1 LIASI
6 ESGFNQ
12 PGVRRERWYV
22 RATMSATA
30 SAQPSGFLARR
41 FRTAERGTNPRTE
54 VLGGVATFLTMSYIV
69 FVNPAILSAAGVPQ
83 DAVIVCTALA
93 AAVTT
98 AAMALATNLPFA
110 LAPGL
115 GINAI
120 VAFDIILGRGLPW
133 QVGMA
138 VVVIEGL
145 IAVILVLAGLRTAI
159 MNAVP
164 LSLKLAIG
172 VGIGLFITLVGL
184 REGGIVINDQATG
197 IGLGDLTHGPPL
209 IALGGILVA
218 AVLVAR
224 GMRGAVILGVFAS
237 TVLGLVF
244 GVLDGPDGVAEWPG
258 SDSFSIIGDSLDP
271 DFLGDALAVSLIP
284 VIFALFMTDFFDT
297 VGTAVAV
304 GRGGGLLDDRGRL
317 PRADRLLL
325 VDSSAAAVGG
335 AMGVSS
341 VTTYVESGAG
351 VAEGARTG
359 LASLVTAGLFLLT
372 IFFVPIVALVAQD
385 VAFGE
390 AFIHPAIAPALVMV
404 GYLMMRIVADIDWTT
419 PESAIPAFLIIAG
432 IPLTFSIAA
441 GIGFGVIGYVVVMA
455 TLGRV
460 REIHPLMWAI
470 APFFVLFFA
479 ADWLEANVF

>member
-1 LIASI
+1 
-6 ESGFNQ
+6 
-12 PGVRRERWYV
+12 
-22 RATMSATA
+22 MSATTA
-30 SAQPSGFLARR
+30 SGPPPGFLARR
-41 FRTAERGTNPRTE
+41 FRLHERGTTSRTE
-54 VLGGVATFLTMSYIV
+54 ALGGVATFLTMSYIV
-69 FVNPAILSAAGVPQ
+69 FVNPAILSAAGVPL

-120 VAFDIILGRGLPW
+120 VAFDVVLGRDLPW

-138 VVVIEGL
+138 VVVVEGV

-159 MNAVP
+159 MEAVP

-184 REGGIVINDQATG
+184 REGGIVVNNPATG
-197 IGLGDLTHGPPL
+197 IGLGDLTAGPPL
-209 IALGGILVA
+209 IALAGILVA

-224 GMRGAVILGVFAS
+224 RLRGAVILGVVAA
-237 TVLGLVF
+237 TLLGLVF
-244 GVLDGPDGVAEWPG
+244 GVLEGPDGVVETPA
-258 SDSFSIIGDSLDP
+258 SDDFSIIGEALDP
-271 DFLGDALAVSLIP
+271 DFLGDALSVSLIP

-297 VGTAVAV
+297 IGTAVAV
-304 GRGGGLLDDRGRL
+304 GRGGGLLDDRGRI

-351 VAEGARTG
+351 VAEGARSG
-359 LASLVTAGLFLLT
+359 LASLVTAALFLLT
-372 IFFVPIVALVAQD
+372 ILFVPIVALVAQA
-385 VAFGE
+385 VPFGE
-390 AFIHPAIAPALVMV
+390 ETFIHPAIAPALVMV
-404 GYLMMRIVADIDWTT
+404 GYLMMRIVRDIDWDA
-419 PESAIPAFLIIAG
+419 PESAIPAFLTVAG

-441 GIGFGVIGYVVVMA
+441 GIGFGVIGYVVVML
-455 TLGRV
+455 TIGKGRH
-460 REIHPLMWAI
+460 IHPLMWAI
-470 APFFVLFFA
+470 APFFLLFFA
-479 ADWLEANVF
+479 ADWLEVNVF